1 MRPLRS
7 PGVRALAVVAF
18 AIGLSV
24 VAWASLGT
32 TDLLGA
38 WYPSSE
44 SGYWS
49 DPTTD
54 PLGPGRP
61 PPPAARGATRNAARG
76 NTARGHATRGA
87 TGNATRGSATDDA
100 EGARGAAEGAR
111 GAAEGARDAAE
122 GARGAAEGAR
132 DAAGG
137 AAEDA
142 RGAENA
148 ARGAAGNTAGGAG
161 GARGATEDPAE
172 DTGAATQAAAED
184 TTEDAEETQT
194 TDPAQVWRVL
204 GGIALTL
211 LLAVVVL
218 AIRVIR
224 RRRRAAPP
232 ESAREAPDRAL
243 LTDRR
248 AARQARMLREGSPR
262 EAIIATWLD
271 LERLVAT
278 AGVPR
283 RPSETSSEL
292 VVRVLDD
299 REVPAAALT
308 DLAALFREAR
318 FSTHE
323 LTEALRERAAGDLDA
338 VHAALG
344 ARGRGA
350 EP

>member
-7 PGVRALAVVAF
+7 PGVRALVVVAF
-18 AIGLSV
+18 AIGLGL

-54 PLGPGRP
+54 PLGVGRP
-61 PPPAARGATRNAARG
+61 HPPAVRGATGDAAR
-76 NTARGHATRGA
+76 
-87 TGNATRGSATDDA
+87 GNATRGAAGDT
-100 EGARGAAEGAR
+100 ARG
-111 GAAEGARDAAE
+111 
-122 GARGAAEGAR
+122 
-132 DAAGG
+132 
-137 AAEDA
+137 
-142 RGAENA
+142 NA
-148 ARGAAGNTAGGAG
+148 TRGAAGDAARGNATRGAAGDAADNTV
-161 GARGATEDPAE
+161 RGATGDTAE
-172 DTGAATQAAAED
+172 NTRAATQAAAED
-184 TTEDAEETQT
+184 ATEDATDESTQDAEETRT
-194 TDPAQVWRVL
+194 TGLARVWWVL
-204 GGIALTL
+204 GGIALAL
-211 LLAVVVL
+211 LLAVVVVL

-248 AARQARMLREGSPR
+248 AARQARMVREGSPR

-271 LERLVAT
+271 LERLVAA

-323 LTEALRERAAGDLDA
+323 PTEALRERAAGDLDA

>member
-7 PGVRALAVVAF
+7 PGVRALVVVAF
-18 AIGLSV
+18 AIGLGLV
-24 VAWASLGT
+24 VWASLGT
-32 TDLLGA
+32 TDLLDA

-76 NTARGHATRGA
+76 NTARGSATRGA
-87 TGNATRGSATDDA
+87 TGNATRDSATDDA
-100 EGARGAAEGAR
+100 GG
-111 GAAEGARDAAE
+111 
-122 GARGAAEGAR
+122 
-132 DAAGG
+132 AGG

-148 ARGAAGNTAGGAG
+148 APGATGDTAGGAE
-161 GARGATEDPAE
+161 GARGATGDTAE
-172 DTGAATQAAAED
+172 DTGAATRAATED
-184 TTEDAEETQT
+184 TTEDAEETQ
-194 TDPAQVWRVL
+194 AAGLAKVWWVL

-211 LLAVVVL
+211 LLAAVVVL
-218 AIRVIR
+218 AIRANR

-248 AARQARMLREGSPR
+248 AAHQARMLREGSPR
-262 EAIIATWLD
+262 EAIIAAWLD
-271 LERLVAT
+271 LERLVAA

-344 ARGRGA
+344 ARGRRA

>member
-7 PGVRALAVVAF
+7 PGVRALVVVAF
-18 AIGLSV
+18 AIGLGL

-61 PPPAARGATRNAARG
+61 PPPATRGATRNAARG
-76 NTARGHATRGA
+76 NTARGNATRGA

-100 EGARGAAEGAR
+100 EGARGAAG
-111 GAAEGARDAAE
+111 G
-122 GARGAAEGAR
+122 
-132 DAAGG
+132 AGG

-148 ARGAAGNTAGGAG
+148 APGAAGNTAGGAG

-172 DTGAATQAAAED
+172 DTEAATRAAAED
-184 TTEDAEETQT
+184 TTEDAEETQAA
-194 TDPAQVWRVL
+194 DPAQVWRVL
-204 GGIALTL
+204 GGIALAL
-211 LLAVVVL
+211 LLAVVVVL

-248 AARQARMLREGSPR
+248 AARQARMVREGSPR

-271 LERLVAT
+271 LERLVAA

-323 LTEALRERAAGDLDA
+323 PTEALRERAAGDLDA

>member
-7 PGVRALAVVAF
+7 PGVRALVVVAF
-18 AIGLSV
+18 AIGLGL

-61 PPPAARGATRNAARG
+61 PPPATRGATRNAARG
-76 NTARGHATRGA
+76 NTARGNATRGNATRGA

-100 EGARGAAEGAR
+100 EGARGAAG
-111 GAAEGARDAAE
+111 G
-122 GARGAAEGAR
+122 
-132 DAAGG
+132 AGG

-148 ARGAAGNTAGGAG
+148 APGAAGNTAGGAG

-184 TTEDAEETQT
+184 TTEDAEETQAA
-194 TDPAQVWRVL
+194 DPAQVWRVL
-204 GGIALTL
+204 GGIALAL

-248 AARQARMLREGSPR
+248 AARQARMVREGSPR

>member
-7 PGVRALAVVAF
+7 PGVRALVVVAF
-18 AIGLSV
+18 AIGLGL

-32 TDLLGA
+32 TDLLDA

-76 NTARGHATRGA
+76 NTARGSATRGA
-87 TGNATRGSATDDA
+87 TGNATRRSATDDA
-100 EGARGAAEGAR
+100 GDARGAAG
-111 GAAEGARDAAE
+111 G
-122 GARGAAEGAR
+122 
-132 DAAGG
+132 AGG

-148 ARGAAGNTAGGAG
+148 APGAAGNTAGGAE
-161 GARGATEDPAE
+161 GARGATGDTAGGAE
-172 DTGAATQAAAED
+172 GARGATRAAAED

-194 TDPAQVWRVL
+194 TGLAKVWWVL
-204 GGIALTL
+204 GGIALAL

-232 ESAREAPDRAL
+232 ESAREAPDRTL

-248 AARQARMLREGSPR
+248 AARQARMLRKGSPR

-271 LERLVAT
+271 LERLVAA

-350 EP
+350 ES

>member
-7 PGVRALAVVAF
+7 PGVRALVVVAF
-18 AIGLSV
+18 AIGLGL

-32 TDLLGA
+32 TDLLDA

-76 NTARGHATRGA
+76 NTARGNATRGA

-100 EGARGAAEGAR
+100 EGARGAAG
-111 GAAEGARDAAE
+111 G
-122 GARGAAEGAR
+122 
-132 DAAGG
+132 AGG

-148 ARGAAGNTAGGAG
+148 APGAAGNTAGGAG

-172 DTGAATQAAAED
+172 DTGAATRAAAED
-184 TTEDAEETQT
+184 TTEDAEETQAA
-194 TDPAQVWRVL
+194 DPAQVWRVL
-204 GGIALTL
+204 GGIALAL

-218 AIRVIR
+218 AIRVNR

-232 ESAREAPDRAL
+232 ESARKAPDRAL

-271 LERLVAT
+271 LERLVAA

-323 LTEALRERAAGDLDA
+323 PTEALRERAAGDLDA

>member
-7 PGVRALAVVAF
+7 PGVRALVVVAF
-18 AIGLSV
+18 AIGLGV
-24 VAWASLGT
+24 VAWASLST
-32 TDLLGA
+32 TDLLDA
-38 WYPSSE
+38 WHPSSE

-54 PLGPGRP
+54 PLGVGRP
-61 PPPAARGATRNAARG
+61 HPPAVRGATGDAAR
-76 NTARGHATRGA
+76 
-87 TGNATRGSATDDA
+87 GNATRGAAGDA
-100 EGARGAAEGAR
+100 ARGNATNE
-111 GAAEGARDAAE
+111 
-122 GARGAAEGAR
+122 
-132 DAAGG
+132 

-142 RGAENA
+142 GAA
-148 ARGAAGNTAGGAG
+148 TGDAAGNTV
-161 GARGATEDPAE
+161 RGATGDTAE
-172 DTGAATQAAAED
+172 DTRAATQAAAED
-184 TTEDAEETQT
+184 ATEDATDESTQDAEETRT
-194 TDPAQVWRVL
+194 TGLARVWWVL
-204 GGIALTL
+204 GGIALAL
-211 LLAVVVL
+211 LLAVVVVL

-248 AARQARMLREGSPR
+248 AAHQARMLREGSPR
-262 EAIIATWLD
+262 EAIIAAWLD
-271 LERLVAT
+271 LERLVAA

-323 LTEALRERAAGDLDA
+323 PTEALRERAAGDLDA

>member
-7 PGVRALAVVAF
+7 PGVRALVVVAF
-18 AIGLSV
+18 AIGLGL

-32 TDLLGA
+32 TDLLDA

-76 NTARGHATRGA
+76 NTARGNATRGA

-100 EGARGAAEGAR
+100 GGARG
-111 GAAEGARDAAE
+111 
-122 GARGAAEGAR
+122 
-132 DAAGG
+132 AAGG

-142 RGAENA
+142 RGAATA
-148 ARGAAGNTAGGAG
+148 ARGATGDTAGGAE
-161 GARGATEDPAE
+161 GARGATDDTAE
-172 DTGAATQAAAED
+172 DTGAATRAAAED

-194 TDPAQVWRVL
+194 TGLAKVWWVL

-211 LLAVVVL
+211 LLAVVVVL
-218 AIRVIR
+218 AIRANR
-224 RRRRAAPP
+224 RRRHAAPP

-248 AARQARMLREGSPR
+248 AAHQARMLRKGSPR

-271 LERLVAT
+271 LERLVAA

-350 EP
+350 ES

>member
-7 PGVRALAVVAF
+7 PGVRALVVVAF
-18 AIGLSV
+18 AIGLGV
-24 VAWASLGT
+24 VAWASLST
-32 TDLLGA
+32 TDLLDA
-38 WYPSSE
+38 WHPSSE

-54 PLGPGRP
+54 PLGVGRP
-61 PPPAARGATRNAARG
+61 HPPAVRGATGDAAR
-76 NTARGHATRGA
+76 
-87 TGNATRGSATDDA
+87 GNATRGAAGDA
-100 EGARGAAEGAR
+100 ARGNATNE
-111 GAAEGARDAAE
+111 
-122 GARGAAEGAR
+122 
-132 DAAGG
+132 

-142 RGAENA
+142 GAA
-148 ARGAAGNTAGGAG
+148 TGDAAGNTV
-161 GARGATEDPAE
+161 RDATGDTAE
-172 DTGAATQAAAED
+172 DTRAATQAAAED
-184 TTEDAEETQT
+184 ATEDATDESTQDAEETRT
-194 TDPAQVWRVL
+194 TGLARVWWVL
-204 GGIALTL
+204 GGIALAL
-211 LLAVVVL
+211 LLAVVVVL

-232 ESAREAPDRAL
+232 ESARTAPGRAL
-243 LTDRR
+243 LTDHR
-248 AARQARMLREGSPR
+248 AAHQARMLREGSPR
-262 EAIIATWLD
+262 EAIIAAWLD
-271 LERLVAT
+271 LERLVAA
-278 AGVPR
+278 AGIPR

-323 LTEALRERAAGDLDA
+323 PTEALRERAAGDLDA

-344 ARGRGA
+344 ARGRRA

>member
-18 AIGLSV
+18 AIGLGL

-61 PPPAARGATRNAARG
+61 PPPATRGATRNAARG
-76 NTARGHATRGA
+76 NTARGNATRGA

-100 EGARGAAEGAR
+100 EGARGAAG
-111 GAAEGARDAAE
+111 G
-122 GARGAAEGAR
+122 
-132 DAAGG
+132 AGG

-172 DTGAATQAAAED
+172 DTGAVTQAAAED
-184 TTEDAEETQT
+184 TTEDAEETQAA
-194 TDPAQVWRVL
+194 DPAQVWRVL

-218 AIRVIR
+218 AIRVNH

>member
-24 VAWASLGT
+24 VAWASLST
-32 TDLLGA
+32 TDPLDA

-61 PPPAARGATRNAARG
+61 PPPATRGATRNAARG
-76 NTARGHATRGA
+76 NTARG
-87 TGNATRGSATDDA
+87 
-100 EGARGAAEGAR
+100 AAG
-111 GAAEGARDAAE
+111 G
-122 GARGAAEGAR
+122 
-132 DAAGG
+132 AGG

-172 DTGAATQAAAED
+172 DTGAVTQAAAED
-184 TTEDAEETQT
+184 TTEDAEETQAAV
-194 TDPAQVWRVL
+194 PAQVGRVL
-204 GGIALTL
+204 GGIALAL
-211 LLAVVVL
+211 LLAAVVVL
-218 AIRVIR
+218 AIRVNH

-344 ARGRGA
+344 ARGRRA

>member
-1 MRPLRS
+1 M
-7 PGVRALAVVAF
+7 
-18 AIGLSV
+18 
-24 VAWASLGT
+24 
-32 TDLLGA
+32 
-38 WYPSSE
+38 
-44 SGYWS
+44 
-49 DPTTD
+49 
-54 PLGPGRP
+54 
-61 PPPAARGATRNAARG
+61 
-76 NTARGHATRGA
+76 
-87 TGNATRGSATDDA
+87 
-100 EGARGAAEGAR
+100 
-111 GAAEGARDAAE
+111 
-122 GARGAAEGAR
+122 
-132 DAAGG
+132 
-137 AAEDA
+137 
-142 RGAENA
+142 
-148 ARGAAGNTAGGAG
+148 
-161 GARGATEDPAE
+161 
-172 DTGAATQAAAED
+172 TQAAAED
-184 TTEDAEETQT
+184 TTEDAEETQAAV
-194 TDPAQVWRVL
+194 PAQVGRVL
-204 GGIALTL
+204 GGIALAL
-211 LLAVVVL
+211 LLAAVVVL
-218 AIRVIR
+218 AIRVNH

-344 ARGRGA
+344 ARGRRA

>member
-7 PGVRALAVVAF
+7 PGVRALVVVAF
-18 AIGLSV
+18 AIGLGL

-61 PPPAARGATRNAARG
+61 PPPATRGATRNAARG
-76 NTARGHATRGA
+76 NTARGNATRGA

-100 EGARGAAEGAR
+100 EGARGAAG
-111 GAAEGARDAAE
+111 G
-122 GARGAAEGAR
+122 
-132 DAAGG
+132 AGG

-148 ARGAAGNTAGGAG
+148 APGAAGNTAGGAG

-172 DTGAATQAAAED
+172 DTGAVTQAAAED

-194 TDPAQVWRVL
+194 TDPAQVWWVL
-204 GGIALTL
+204 GGIALAL
-211 LLAVVVL
+211 LLAVVVVL

-271 LERLVAT
+271 LERLVAA

-323 LTEALRERAAGDLDA
+323 PTEALRERAAGDLDA

>member
-18 AIGLSV
+18 AIGLGL

-61 PPPAARGATRNAARG
+61 PPPATRGATRNAARG
-76 NTARGHATRGA
+76 NTARGNATRGA

-100 EGARGAAEGAR
+100 EGAR
-111 GAAEGARDAAE
+111 
-122 GARGAAEGAR
+122 
-132 DAAGG
+132 G

-161 GARGATEDPAE
+161 GARGATEDTGAATQAAAEDPAE
-172 DTGAATQAAAED
+172 DTEETQAAAED
-184 TTEDAEETQT
+184 TTEDAEETQAA
-194 TDPAQVWRVL
+194 DPAQVWRVL

-224 RRRRAAPP
+224 RRRRAALP

-248 AARQARMLREGSPR
+248 AARQARMVREGSPR

-344 ARGRGA
+344 ARGRGG
-350 EP
+350 

>member
-7 PGVRALAVVAF
+7 PGVRALVVVAF
-18 AIGLSV
+18 AIGLGL

-61 PPPAARGATRNAARG
+61 PPPATRGTTRNAARG
-76 NTARGHATRGA
+76 NTARGATGNTARGNATRGNATRGA

-100 EGARGAAEGAR
+100 EGARGAAG
-111 GAAEGARDAAE
+111 G
-122 GARGAAEGAR
+122 
-132 DAAGG
+132 AGG

-148 ARGAAGNTAGGAG
+148 APGAAGNTAGGAE
-161 GARGATEDPAE
+161 GARGATGDTAE
-172 DTGAATQAAAED
+172 DTGAATRAAAED

-194 TDPAQVWRVL
+194 TGLAKVWWVL

-218 AIRVIR
+218 AIRVNR

-248 AARQARMLREGSPR
+248 AAHQARMLRKGSPR

>member
-7 PGVRALAVVAF
+7 PGVRALVVVAF
-18 AIGLSV
+18 AIGLGL

-32 TDLLGA
+32 TDLLDA

-61 PPPAARGATRNAARG
+61 PPPATRGATRNAARG
-76 NTARGHATRGA
+76 NTARGNATRSA
-87 TGNATRGSATDDA
+87 TGNATRGNATDDA
-100 EGARGAAEGAR
+100 EGARGAAG
-111 GAAEGARDAAE
+111 G
-122 GARGAAEGAR
+122 
-132 DAAGG
+132 AGG

-148 ARGAAGNTAGGAG
+148 APGAAGNTAGGAE
-161 GARGATEDPAE
+161 GARGATGDTAE
-172 DTGAATQAAAED
+172 DTGAATRAAAED
-184 TTEDAEETQT
+184 TTEDAEETQAA
-194 TDPAQVWRVL
+194 DLAKVWWVL

-211 LLAVVVL
+211 LLAVVVVL
-218 AIRVIR
+218 AIRANR
-224 RRRRAAPP
+224 RRRHAAPP

-248 AARQARMLREGSPR
+248 AAHQARMLREGSPR

-271 LERLVAT
+271 LERLVAA

-350 EP
+350 ES

>member
-7 PGVRALAVVAF
+7 PGVRALVVVAF
-18 AIGLSV
+18 AIGLGV
-24 VAWASLGT
+24 VAWASLST
-32 TDLLGA
+32 TDLLDA
-38 WYPSSE
+38 WHPSSE

-54 PLGPGRP
+54 PLGVGRP
-61 PPPAARGATRNAARG
+61 HPPAVRGATGDAAR
-76 NTARGHATRGA
+76 
-87 TGNATRGSATDDA
+87 GNATRGAAGDAARGNAT
-100 EGARGAAEGAR
+100 RGAAGDAARGNATR
-111 GAAEGARDAAE
+111 GAAGDAA
-122 GARGAAEGAR
+122 RG
-132 DAAGG
+132 DATNE

-142 RGAENA
+142 
-148 ARGAAGNTAGGAG
+148 GAATGDTADNTV
-161 GARGATEDPAE
+161 RGATGDTAE
-172 DTGAATQAAAED
+172 NTRAATQAAAED
-184 TTEDAEETQT
+184 ATEDATDESTQDAEETRT
-194 TDPAQVWRVL
+194 TGLARVWWVL
-204 GGIALTL
+204 GGIALAL
-211 LLAVVVL
+211 LLAVVVVL

-232 ESAREAPDRAL
+232 ESARTAPGRAL

-248 AARQARMLREGSPR
+248 AAHQARMLREGSPR
-262 EAIIATWLD
+262 EAIIAAWLD
-271 LERLVAT
+271 LERLVAA

-299 REVPAAALT
+299 RDVPAAALT

-323 LTEALRERAAGDLDA
+323 PTEALRERAAGDLDA

-344 ARGRGA
+344 ARGRRA

>member
-7 PGVRALAVVAF
+7 PGVRALVVVAF
-18 AIGLSV
+18 AIGLGL

-61 PPPAARGATRNAARG
+61 PPPATRGATRNAARG
-76 NTARGHATRGA
+76 NTARGNATRGNATRSA

-100 EGARGAAEGAR
+100 EGARGAAG
-111 GAAEGARDAAE
+111 G
-122 GARGAAEGAR
+122 
-132 DAAGG
+132 AGG

-142 RGAENA
+142 RGAKNA
-148 ARGAAGNTAGGAG
+148 APGAAGDTAGGAE
-161 GARGATEDPAE
+161 GARGATR
-172 DTGAATQAAAED
+172 AAAED

-194 TDPAQVWRVL
+194 TGLAKVWWVL
-204 GGIALTL
+204 GGIALAL

-218 AIRVIR
+218 AIRVNR

-248 AARQARMLREGSPR
+248 AARQARMVREGSPR

-271 LERLVAT
+271 LERLVAA

-323 LTEALRERAAGDLDA
+323 PTEALRERAAGDLDA

>member
-7 PGVRALAVVAF
+7 PGVRALVVVAF
-18 AIGLSV
+18 AIGLGL

-32 TDLLGA
+32 TDLLDA

-76 NTARGHATRGA
+76 NTARGSANRGA

-100 EGARGAAEGAR
+100 GGARGAAGS
-111 GAAEGARDAAE
+111 
-122 GARGAAEGAR
+122 
-132 DAAGG
+132 AGG

-148 ARGAAGNTAGGAG
+148 APGAAGNTAGGAE
-161 GARGATEDPAE
+161 GARGATGDTAE
-172 DTGAATQAAAED
+172 DTGAATRAAAED
-184 TTEDAEETQT
+184 TTEDAEETQAA
-194 TDPAQVWRVL
+194 DLAKVWWVL

-211 LLAVVVL
+211 LLAVVVVL
-218 AIRVIR
+218 AIRANR
-224 RRRRAAPP
+224 RRRHAAPP

-248 AARQARMLREGSPR
+248 AAHQARMLREGSPR

-271 LERLVAT
+271 LERLVAA

>member
-24 VAWASLGT
+24 VAWASLST
-32 TDLLGA
+32 TDPLDA

-61 PPPAARGATRNAARG
+61 PLPAARGATGNA
-76 NTARGHATRGA
+76 ARGHATRGA
-87 TGNATRGSATDDA
+87 TGNAARSDATDDA
-100 EGARGAAEGAR
+100 EGARGAAEGA
-111 GAAEGARDAAE
+111 GG
-122 GARGAAEGAR
+122 
-132 DAAGG
+132 AGG

-184 TTEDAEETQT
+184 TTEDTEETQT
-194 TDPAQVWRVL
+194 TGLAKVWWVL

-218 AIRVIR
+218 AIRVNR

>member
-7 PGVRALAVVAF
+7 PGVRALVVVAF
-18 AIGLSV
+18 AIGLGLV
-24 VAWASLGT
+24 VWASLGT
-32 TDLLGA
+32 TDLLDA

-76 NTARGHATRGA
+76 NTARGSATRGA
-87 TGNATRGSATDDA
+87 TGNATRRSATDDA
-100 EGARGAAEGAR
+100 GDARGAAG
-111 GAAEGARDAAE
+111 G
-122 GARGAAEGAR
+122 
-132 DAAGG
+132 AGG

-148 ARGAAGNTAGGAG
+148 APGATGDTAGGAE
-161 GARGATEDPAE
+161 GARGATGDTAGGAEGARGATDDTAE
-172 DTGAATQAAAED
+172 DTGAATRAAAED

-194 TDPAQVWRVL
+194 TGLAKVWWVL

-211 LLAVVVL
+211 LLAVVVVL
-218 AIRVIR
+218 AIRANR
-224 RRRRAAPP
+224 RRRHAAPP

-248 AARQARMLREGSPR
+248 AAHQARMLRKGSPR

-271 LERLVAT
+271 LERLVAA

-350 EP
+350 ES

>member
-7 PGVRALAVVAF
+7 PGVRALVVVAF
-18 AIGLSV
+18 AIGLGL

-32 TDLLGA
+32 TDLLDA

-61 PPPAARGATRNAARG
+61 PPPAARGATGNA
-76 NTARGHATRGA
+76 ARGHATRGA
-87 TGNATRGSATDDA
+87 TGNAARSDATDDA
-100 EGARGAAEGAR
+100 GGARGAAEGAG
-111 GAAEGARDAAE
+111 GAG
-122 GARGAAEGAR
+122 GAAEGAR

-148 ARGAAGNTAGGAG
+148 ARGAASNTAG

-172 DTGAATQAAAED
+172 DTGAVTQAAAED

-194 TDPAQVWRVL
+194 TDPAQVWWVL

-211 LLAVVVL
+211 LLAVVVVL
-218 AIRVIR
+218 AIRANR
-224 RRRRAAPP
+224 RRRHAAPP

>member
-7 PGVRALAVVAF
+7 PGVRALVVVAF
-18 AIGLSV
+18 AIGLGL

-61 PPPAARGATRNAARG
+61 PPPATRGATRNAARG
-76 NTARGHATRGA
+76 NTARGNATRGA

-100 EGARGAAEGAR
+100 GGARGAAGS
-111 GAAEGARDAAE
+111 
-122 GARGAAEGAR
+122 
-132 DAAGG
+132 AGG

-148 ARGAAGNTAGGAG
+148 APGAAGNTAGGAE
-161 GARGATEDPAE
+161 GARGATGDTAE
-172 DTGAATQAAAED
+172 DTGAATRAAAED

-194 TDPAQVWRVL
+194 TGLAKVWWVL

-211 LLAVVVL
+211 LLAVVVVL
-218 AIRVIR
+218 AIRANR
-224 RRRRAAPP
+224 RRRHAAPP

-248 AARQARMLREGSPR
+248 AARQARMVREGSPR

-271 LERLVAT
+271 LERLVAA

-323 LTEALRERAAGDLDA
+323 PTEALRERAAGDLDA

>member
-7 PGVRALAVVAF
+7 PGVRALVVVAF
-18 AIGLSV
+18 AIGLGL

-61 PPPAARGATRNAARG
+61 PPPATRGATRNAARG
-76 NTARGHATRGA
+76 NTARG
-87 TGNATRGSATDDA
+87 NATRGNATDDA
-100 EGARGAAEGAR
+100 EGARGAAG
-111 GAAEGARDAAE
+111 G
-122 GARGAAEGAR
+122 
-132 DAAGG
+132 AGG

-148 ARGAAGNTAGGAG
+148 APGAAGNTAGGAG

-172 DTGAATQAAAED
+172 DTGAATRAAAED
-184 TTEDAEETQT
+184 TTEDAEETQAA
-194 TDPAQVWRVL
+194 DPAQVWRVL
-204 GGIALTL
+204 GGIALAL

-218 AIRVIR
+218 AIRVNR

-232 ESAREAPDRAL
+232 ESARKAPDRAL

-248 AARQARMLREGSPR
+248 AARQARMVREGSPR

-271 LERLVAT
+271 LERLVAA

>member
-7 PGVRALAVVAF
+7 PGVRALVVAF
-18 AIGLSV
+18 AIGLGV
-24 VAWASLGT
+24 VAWASLST
-32 TDLLGA
+32 TDLLDA
-38 WYPSSE
+38 WHPSSE

-54 PLGPGRP
+54 PLGVGRP
-61 PPPAARGATRNAARG
+61 HPPAVRGATGDAARGNATRGAAGNAARG
-76 NTARGHATRGA
+76 NAT
-87 TGNATRGSATDDA
+87 N
-100 EGARGAAEGAR
+100 E
-111 GAAEGARDAAE
+111 
-122 GARGAAEGAR
+122 
-132 DAAGG
+132 

-142 RGAENA
+142 GAA
-148 ARGAAGNTAGGAG
+148 TGDAAGNTV
-161 GARGATEDPAE
+161 RDATGDTAE
-172 DTGAATQAAAED
+172 DTRAATQAAAED
-184 TTEDAEETQT
+184 ATDESTQDAEETRT
-194 TDPAQVWRVL
+194 TGLARVWWVL
-204 GGIALTL
+204 GGIALAL
-211 LLAVVVL
+211 LLAVVVVL

-232 ESAREAPDRAL
+232 ESTRTAPGRAL

-248 AARQARMLREGSPR
+248 AAHQARMLREGSPR
-262 EAIIATWLD
+262 EAIIAAWLD
-271 LERLVAT
+271 LERLVAA

-323 LTEALRERAAGDLDA
+323 PTEALRERAAGDLDA

-344 ARGRGA
+344 ARGRRA

>member
-7 PGVRALAVVAF
+7 PGVRALVVVAF
-18 AIGLSV
+18 AIGLGL

-61 PPPAARGATRNAARG
+61 PPPATRGATRNAARG
-76 NTARGHATRGA
+76 NTARGNATRGA

-100 EGARGAAEGAR
+100 EGARGAAG
-111 GAAEGARDAAE
+111 G
-122 GARGAAEGAR
+122 
-132 DAAGG
+132 AGG

-148 ARGAAGNTAGGAG
+148 APGAAGNTAGGAG

-172 DTGAATQAAAED
+172 DTEAATRAAAED
-184 TTEDAEETQT
+184 TTEDAEETQAA
-194 TDPAQVWRVL
+194 DLAKVWWVL

-218 AIRVIR
+218 AIRVNR

-248 AARQARMLREGSPR
+248 AARQARMVREGSPR

-271 LERLVAT
+271 LERLVAA

-323 LTEALRERAAGDLDA
+323 PTEALRERAAGDLDA

>member
-7 PGVRALAVVAF
+7 PGVRALVVVAF
-18 AIGLSV
+18 AIGLGL

-32 TDLLGA
+32 TDLLDA

-76 NTARGHATRGA
+76 NTARGATGNTARGNATRGA

-100 EGARGAAEGAR
+100 EGARGAAG
-111 GAAEGARDAAE
+111 G
-122 GARGAAEGAR
+122 
-132 DAAGG
+132 AGG

-148 ARGAAGNTAGGAG
+148 APGATGDTAGGAE
-161 GARGATEDPAE
+161 GARGATGDTAE
-172 DTGAATQAAAED
+172 DTGAATRAAAED

-194 TDPAQVWRVL
+194 TGLAKVWWVL

-211 LLAVVVL
+211 LLAVVVVL
-218 AIRVIR
+218 AIRANR
-224 RRRRAAPP
+224 RRRHAAPP

-248 AARQARMLREGSPR
+248 AARQARMVREGSPR

-271 LERLVAT
+271 LERLVAA

>member
-18 AIGLSV
+18 AIGLGV
-24 VAWASLGT
+24 VAWASLST
-32 TDLLGA
+32 TDPLDA

-61 PPPAARGATRNAARG
+61 PPPAARGATGNA
-76 NTARGHATRGA
+76 ARGHATRGA
-87 TGNATRGSATDDA
+87 TGNAARSDATDDA
-100 EGARGAAEGAR
+100 G
-111 GAAEGARDAAE
+111 GARDAAE
-122 GARGAAEGAR
+122 GAGGAGGAAEG
-132 DAAGG
+132 AGG

-194 TDPAQVWRVL
+194 TDPAQVWWVL
-204 GGIALTL
+204 GGIALAL
-211 LLAVVVL
+211 LLAVVVVL

>member
-7 PGVRALAVVAF
+7 PGVRALVVVAF
-18 AIGLSV
+18 AIGLGL

-54 PLGPGRP
+54 PLGVGRP
-61 PPPAARGATRNAARG
+61 HPPAVRGATGDAAR
-76 NTARGHATRGA
+76 
-87 TGNATRGSATDDA
+87 GNATRGAAGDA
-100 EGARGAAEGAR
+100 ARG
-111 GAAEGARDAAE
+111 DATNE
-122 GARGAAEGAR
+122 
-132 DAAGG
+132 

-142 RGAENA
+142 G
-148 ARGAAGNTAGGAG
+148 AGNTAGGAE
-161 GARGATEDPAE
+161 GARGATGDTAE
-172 DTGAATQAAAED
+172 DTGAATRAAAED

-194 TDPAQVWRVL
+194 TGLAKVWWVL

-211 LLAVVVL
+211 LLAVVVVL

-232 ESAREAPDRAL
+232 ESARTAPGRAL

-248 AARQARMLREGSPR
+248 AAHQARMLREGSPR

-271 LERLVAT
+271 LERLVAA

-323 LTEALRERAAGDLDA
+323 PTEALRERAAGDLDA

-344 ARGRGA
+344 ARGRRA

>member
-7 PGVRALAVVAF
+7 PGVRALVVVAF
-18 AIGLSV
+18 AIGLGV
-24 VAWASLGT
+24 VAWASLST
-32 TDLLGA
+32 TDLLDA
-38 WYPSSE
+38 WHPSSE

-54 PLGPGRP
+54 PLGVGRP
-61 PPPAARGATRNAARG
+61 HPPAVRGATGDAARG
-76 NTARGHATRGA
+76 NATRGA
-87 TGNATRGSATDDA
+87 TGDAARGNATRGAAGDA
-100 EGARGAAEGAR
+100 ARG
-111 GAAEGARDAAE
+111 DATNE
-122 GARGAAEGAR
+122 
-132 DAAGG
+132 

-142 RGAENA
+142 
-148 ARGAAGNTAGGAG
+148 GAATGDAADNTV
-161 GARGATEDPAE
+161 RGATGDTADNTVRGATGDTAE
-172 DTGAATQAAAED
+172 NTRAATQAAAED
-184 TTEDAEETQT
+184 ATEDATDESTQDAEETRT
-194 TDPAQVWRVL
+194 TGLARVWWVL
-204 GGIALTL
+204 GGIALAL
-211 LLAVVVL
+211 LLAVVVVL

-224 RRRRAAPP
+224 RRWRAAPP

>member
-18 AIGLSV
+18 AIGLGV
-24 VAWASLGT
+24 VAWASLST
-32 TDLLGA
+32 TDPLDA

-61 PPPAARGATRNAARG
+61 PPPAARGATGNA
-76 NTARGHATRGA
+76 ARGHATRGA
-87 TGNATRGSATDDA
+87 TGNAARSDATDDA
-100 EGARGAAEGAR
+100 GGARGAAEGAG
-111 GAAEGARDAAE
+111 GAG
-122 GARGAAEGAR
+122 GAAEGAR

-148 ARGAAGNTAGGAG
+148 ARGAASNTAG

-172 DTGAATQAAAED
+172 DTGAVTQAAAED

-194 TDPAQVWRVL
+194 TDPAQVWWVL
-204 GGIALTL
+204 GGIALAL
-211 LLAVVVL
+211 LLAVVVVL

-224 RRRRAAPP
+224 RRWRAAPP

-248 AARQARMLREGSPR
+248 AARQARMVREGSPR

-271 LERLVAT
+271 LERLVAA

-323 LTEALRERAAGDLDA
+323 PTEALRERAAGDLDA

>member
-24 VAWASLGT
+24 VAWASLST
-32 TDLLGA
+32 TDPLDA

-61 PPPAARGATRNAARG
+61 PPPAARGATGNAARG
-76 NTARGHATRGA
+76 H
-87 TGNATRGSATDDA
+87 ATDDA
-100 EGARGAAEGAR
+100 EGAR
-111 GAAEGARDAAE
+111 DAAE
-122 GARGAAEGAR
+122 
-132 DAAGG
+132 G

-172 DTGAATQAAAED
+172 DTGAVTQAAAED
-184 TTEDAEETQT
+184 TTEDAEETQAAV
-194 TDPAQVWRVL
+194 PAQVGRVL
-204 GGIALTL
+204 GGIALAL
-211 LLAVVVL
+211 LLAAVVVL
-218 AIRVIR
+218 AIRVNH

-344 ARGRGA
+344 ARGRRA

>member
-7 PGVRALAVVAF
+7 PGVRALVVVAF
-18 AIGLSV
+18 AIGLGL

-32 TDLLGA
+32 TDLLDA

-76 NTARGHATRGA
+76 NTARGSANRGA

-100 EGARGAAEGAR
+100 EGARGAAE
-111 GAAEGARDAAE
+111 
-122 GARGAAEGAR
+122 
-132 DAAGG
+132 
-137 AAEDA
+137 DA

-148 ARGAAGNTAGGAG
+148 APGATGDTAGGAE
-161 GARGATEDPAE
+161 GARGATDDTAE
-172 DTGAATQAAAED
+172 DTGAATRAAAED
-184 TTEDAEETQT
+184 TTEDAEETQAA
-194 TDPAQVWRVL
+194 DLAKVWWVL

-218 AIRVIR
+218 AIRANR

-232 ESAREAPDRAL
+232 ESARKAPDRAL

-271 LERLVAT
+271 LERLVAA

-350 EP
+350 ES

>member
-7 PGVRALAVVAF
+7 PGVRALVVVAF
-18 AIGLSV
+18 AIGLGL

-61 PPPAARGATRNAARG
+61 PPPATRGATRNAARG
-76 NTARGHATRGA
+76 NTARGNATRGA

-100 EGARGAAEGAR
+100 DDAEGAR
-111 GAAEGARDAAE
+111 GAAG
-122 GARGAAEGAR
+122 G
-132 DAAGG
+132 AGG

-148 ARGAAGNTAGGAG
+148 APGAAGNTAG

-172 DTGAATQAAAED
+172 DTEAATRAAAED
-184 TTEDAEETQT
+184 TTEDAEETQAA
-194 TDPAQVWRVL
+194 DPAQVWRVL
-204 GGIALTL
+204 GGIALAL

-218 AIRVIR
+218 AIRVNR

-248 AARQARMLREGSPR
+248 AARQARMVREGSPR

-271 LERLVAT
+271 LERLVAA

-323 LTEALRERAAGDLDA
+323 PTEALRERAAGDLDA

>member
-18 AIGLSV
+18 AIGLGV
-24 VAWASLGT
+24 VAWASLST
-32 TDLLGA
+32 TDPLDA
-38 WYPSSE
+38 WYPFSE

-76 NTARGHATRGA
+76 NTARGA
-87 TGNATRGSATDDA
+87 TGNAARSDATDD
-100 EGARGAAEGAR
+100 
-111 GAAEGARDAAE
+111 AEGARDAAE
-122 GARGAAEGAR
+122 GAGGAGGAAEGAR

-184 TTEDAEETQT
+184 TTEDTEETQAA
-194 TDPAQVWRVL
+194 DPAKVWRVL
-204 GGIALTL
+204 GGIALAL
-211 LLAVVVL
+211 LLAVVVVL

-248 AARQARMLREGSPR
+248 AAHQARMLREGSPR

>member
-18 AIGLSV
+18 AIGLGV
-24 VAWASLGT
+24 VAWASLST
-32 TDLLGA
+32 TDPLDA

-61 PPPAARGATRNAARG
+61 PPPAARGATG
-76 NTARGHATRGA
+76 NTVRGHATRGA
-87 TGNATRGSATDDA
+87 TGNAARSDATDDA
-100 EGARGAAEGAR
+100 EGARGAAEGAG
-111 GAAEGARDAAE
+111 GAAED
-122 GARGAAEGAR
+122 
-132 DAAGG
+132 AGG

-172 DTGAATQAAAED
+172 DTGAVTQAAAED

-194 TDPAQVWRVL
+194 TDPAQVWWVL
-204 GGIALTL
+204 GGIALAL
-211 LLAVVVL
+211 LLAVVVVL

>member
-1 MRPLRS
+1 M
-7 PGVRALAVVAF
+7 
-18 AIGLSV
+18 I
-24 VAWASLGT
+24 
-32 TDLLGA
+32 
-38 WYPSSE
+38 
-44 SGYWS
+44 
-49 DPTTD
+49 
-54 PLGPGRP
+54 
-61 PPPAARGATRNAARG
+61 
-76 NTARGHATRGA
+76 NTARGNATRGA

-100 EGARGAAEGAR
+100 EGARGAAG
-111 GAAEGARDAAE
+111 G
-122 GARGAAEGAR
+122 
-132 DAAGG
+132 AGG

-161 GARGATEDPAE
+161 GARGATED
-172 DTGAATQAAAED
+172 TGAATQAAAEDPAEDTEETRAAAED
-184 TTEDAEETQT
+184 TTEDAEETQA
-194 TDPAQVWRVL
+194 TDPAQVWWVL

-323 LTEALRERAAGDLDA
+323 LTESLRERAAGDLDA

>member
-7 PGVRALAVVAF
+7 PGVRALVVVAF
-18 AIGLSV
+18 AIGLGLV
-24 VAWASLGT
+24 VWASLGT
-32 TDLLGA
+32 TDLLDA

-76 NTARGHATRGA
+76 NTARGNATRGNATRGA

-100 EGARGAAEGAR
+100 EGARGAAG
-111 GAAEGARDAAE
+111 G
-122 GARGAAEGAR
+122 
-132 DAAGG
+132 AGG

-148 ARGAAGNTAGGAG
+148 APGATGDTAGGAE
-161 GARGATEDPAE
+161 GARGATGDTAE
-172 DTGAATQAAAED
+172 DTGAATRAAAED

-194 TDPAQVWRVL
+194 TGLAKVWWVL

-211 LLAVVVL
+211 LLAVVVVL
-218 AIRVIR
+218 AIRANHWR
-224 RRRRAAPP
+224 RHAAPP

-248 AARQARMLREGSPR
+248 AAHQARMLREGSPR

-271 LERLVAT
+271 LERLVAA

-350 EP
+350 ES

>member
-7 PGVRALAVVAF
+7 PGVRALVVVAF
-18 AIGLSV
+18 AIGLGL

-32 TDLLGA
+32 TDLLDA

-76 NTARGHATRGA
+76 NTARGSATRGA
-87 TGNATRGSATDDA
+87 TGNATRRSATDDA
-100 EGARGAAEGAR
+100 GDARGAAG
-111 GAAEGARDAAE
+111 G
-122 GARGAAEGAR
+122 
-132 DAAGG
+132 AGG

-148 ARGAAGNTAGGAG
+148 APGATDDTAGGAE
-161 GARGATEDPAE
+161 GARGATGDTAE
-172 DTGAATQAAAED
+172 DTGAATRAAAED

-194 TDPAQVWRVL
+194 TGLAKVWWVL

-218 AIRVIR
+218 AIRANR

-248 AARQARMLREGSPR
+248 AARQARMLRKGSPR

-271 LERLVAT
+271 LERLVAA

-344 ARGRGA
+344 ARGRGT